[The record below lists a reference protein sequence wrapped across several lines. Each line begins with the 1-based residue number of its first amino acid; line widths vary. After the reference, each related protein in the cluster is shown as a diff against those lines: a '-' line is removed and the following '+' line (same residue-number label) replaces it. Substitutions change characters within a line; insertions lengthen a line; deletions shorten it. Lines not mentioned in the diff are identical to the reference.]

1 MFKHQKIHQL
11 DDYFVELSNREN
23 KGVYFYRMNV
33 YTQEIGDFIK
43 RYYEAA
49 RLAGVIIEGKIPNP
63 DEKNL
68 SYYNEIM
75 GMNFYMNME
84 FISVSLKKWLP
95 RMNDYQRNNVAV
107 SIYNTLED
115 LQKAGKNE
123 NMLKNA
129 YIKFMCWLYY
139 KFERIVNLLGQE
151 KVPKILYEGSI
162 SNYEL
167 LLISVLCHAGCDIVL
182 LQYQGDAAYLKLDAN
197 SSFSY
202 EFKIDNAT
210 PFPSD
215 FNLKWIRQQIQND
228 FTNAR
233 LYGEKPKYVNCTNAW
248 ITGEILEDIKQNV
261 TVRGKNDAFFYNCFC
276 IMNGVKDKIT
286 YMNELYQL
294 QLELKNNK
302 RRIVIVDDA
311 IPAPSNEEIAS
322 IRRRTYTK
330 LDQMLSDLVVNIQ
343 YSFNIEL
350 QRLMIKA
357 FLDVLLEEAKKPQM
371 NINKM
376 TNKAVYMLC
385 WLKRYQAELFSSWK
399 MPQISC
405 FILMGGCK
413 SETEALFL
421 KILARLPIDVL
432 ILNPNLNI
440 KSTIYDKLLY
450 EVNYETSMNVT
461 KFPRE
466 NADIKLGTVAY
477 HAERELDTIMYQDSG
492 LYRNQQY
499 QKANAVNLQTM
510 YEEIKI
516 LWNEELKYRP
526 NFLITDD
533 IVNLPVICAKVS
545 GVKNSDITS
554 YWISVKELMT
564 QDTYVIQNVP
574 FIESTAYNPL
584 KEHTTE
590 FFKNGKLQKN
600 KIKNHADYQYRFLRE
615 EMQEHMLDKLQILI
629 NQALIK
635 GTFQNGTEYTVVA
648 TALNLPKDILRLIQK
663 FDFTKK
669 NPKIIYIN
677 TGEKASSL
685 EDSILI
691 AFLNLI
697 GFDILSFVPTGY
709 QNIENYFNKELMEEH
724 QIGDYIYDMQVPN
737 FATLS
742 LNTRPKSWRDII
754 FKRNT

>member
-1 MFKHQKIHQL
+1 
-11 DDYFVELSNREN
+11 
-23 KGVYFYRMNV
+23 
-33 YTQEIGDFIK
+33 
-43 RYYEAA
+43 
-49 RLAGVIIEGKIPNP
+49 
-63 DEKNL
+63 
-68 SYYNEIM
+68 
-75 GMNFYMNME
+75 MNFYMNME

-107 SIYNTLED
+107 SIYNTLGD

-635 GTFQNGTEYTVVA
+635 GTFQNGTEYTIVA